1 MGQAEHNPGRDEA
14 AERIVQSVRLA
25 RQPIV
30 DADLKTIGY
39 ELLYRAADADQVAR
53 IGNSN
58 QATASTVLNALSEIG
73 LESLVGGK
81 QAFIN
86 VPSKLLFSGVLEDI
100 GARSVVLEVLE
111 TVDCDQRTGEAM
123 QRIKQAG
130 YRLALDDF
138 PPDWIDKPCVA
149 HSHYVKFDVFAV
161 GVDAAAAAV
170 PAAHRAGLKVIAEK
184 VEDWDAYDRLRAA
197 GVDFFQGHFVSKPE
211 TVVRP
216 TVRAS
221 KANLMGLLILL
232 QDDEASLGEIVE
244 RINTD
249 LALSYRLLRLVNSAA
264 IGLRR
269 RVDSVEEAVRLLGLN
284 AVRSLVY
291 LSALT
296 GVDGKPPALIHNTMI
311 RARFAELL
319 AAQSRMA
326 NPPTAFLVG
335 LFSNLDAFYNQPLAQ
350 LIEELPLT
358 EDVGKAL
365 LEGQG
370 ALGELLEYVRFY
382 EKGQWL
388 EGDGESG
395 VDSLNE
401 VAPHCYLDAVRW
413 DEALRESL
421 GGP

>member
-1 MGQAEHNPGRDEA
+1 MAQADHDTPEDEA
-14 AERIVQSVRLA
+14 AQRIVQSVRLA

-30 DADLKTIGY
+30 DADLNTVGY

-58 QATASTVLNALSEIG
+58 QATASIVLNALSEIG
-73 LESLVGGK
+73 LDHLVGGK
-81 QAFIN
+81 LAFIN
-86 VPSKLLFSGVLEDI
+86 VPGKLLHSDVLE
-100 GARSVVLEVLE
+100 GFVARSVVLEILE
-111 TVDCDQRTGEAM
+111 TVDCDERTAEAL
-123 QRIKQAG
+123 RRLKKAG

-138 PPDWIDKPCVA
+138 PSASIDKPCVA
-149 HSHYVKFDVFAV
+149 ECHYVKFDVLAE
-161 GVDAAAAAV
+161 GVEVVAAAV
-170 PAAHRAGLKVIAEK
+170 PAARRVGVKVIAEK
-184 VEDWDAYDRLRAA
+184 VEEWDVYDRLRDA
-197 GVDFFQGHFVSKPE
+197 GVDYFQGHFVSRPE
-211 TVVRP
+211 MVVRP

-232 QDDEASLGEIVE
+232 QDDEVALSEIIE

-269 RVDSVEEAVRLLGLN
+269 KVDSVEEAVRLLGLK

-319 AAQSRMA
+319 AAQSRLA

-358 EDVGKAL
+358 DDIARAL
-365 LEGQG
+365 LEGHG
-370 ALGELLEYVRFY
+370 SLGELLEYVRFY

-388 EGDGESG
+388 EGDGETAVS
-395 VDSLNE
+395 SLNE
-401 VAPHCYLDAVRW
+401 VAPNCYLDAVRW

>member
-1 MGQAEHNPGRDEA
+1 MGPSSDDKVAG
-14 AERIVQSVRLA
+14 ERLDRVVQSVRLA

-30 DADLKTIGY
+30 DVDLKTIGY
-39 ELLYRAADADQVAR
+39 ELLYRAADADHVAR

-81 QAFIN
+81 FAFIN
-86 VPSKLLFSGVLEDI
+86 VPSKLLFSEVLEGI
-100 GARSVVLEVLE
+100 GAHGVVLEILE
-111 TVDCDQRTGEAM
+111 TVECDKQTGEAM
-123 QRIKQAG
+123 DRLKKAG

-138 PPDWIDKPCVA
+138 PPEWIDKPCVA
-149 HSHYVKFDVFAV
+149 HSHYVKFDVIQAGIDRV
-161 GVDAAAAAV
+161 IEAV
-170 PAAHRAGLKVIAEK
+170 PVAHRAGLKVIAEK
-184 VEDWDAYDRLRAA
+184 VEEWDDYDRLRAA
-197 GVDFFQGHFVSKPE
+197 GVDYFQGHFVSRPE
-211 TVVRP
+211 MVVRP

-232 QDDEASLGEIVE
+232 QDDDAPMGEIVA
-244 RINTD
+244 RLNTD

-269 RVDSVEEAVRLLGLN
+269 RVESVDDAVRMLGLN

-319 AAQSRMA
+319 ARSSRTV

-335 LFSNLDAFYNQPLAQ
+335 LFSNLDAFYNQPMRQ
-350 LIEELPLT
+350 LIEELPLS
-358 EDVGKAL
+358 EDITAAL
-365 LEGQG
+365 LEGRG

-388 EGDGESG
+388 EGDGNDG
-395 VDSLNE
+395 VASLNA
-401 VAPHCYLDAVRW
+401 VAPTCYLDAVRW
-413 DEALRESL
+413 DEELRAAL
-421 GGP
+421 GTA